1 MTLNNSKPVRYVTN
15 TCILFFCCTS
25 ILTSS
30 RVAEA
35 GKNLLVPVK
44 RDDGTDSAVYQ
55 KVIVTSA
62 LARLTKEVGEKG
74 LPIDAF
80 SFFYRLKTDDGKLD
94 KQKDGKTYWR
104 VGSPDGDPLGYIC
117 TTASVK
123 NKNGSATEGIAL
135 REWNTRFVLDPQQ
148 VATKDRPFELLHP
161 KKKDVMAIYEG
172 VESAGDNR
180 ALAFVTGEPNADDEY
195 PLVYYIGKIRTKAAT
210 ESGIDDLGIDIALV
224 LEMTDFMQAKWP
236 VDENDANP
244 PTTLSLLTDSI
255 RAIAKESERS
265 EKTRGRV
272 AMALVQYQD
281 TREEQDF
288 VVDVASDFVLGS
300 SKLENGIQKLRPK
313 EIKGDWPEDGLAGIE
328 TSINKL
334 KWRNNTTKHIIL
346 IGSMSVQT
354 KKQGEQESQFGST
367 NNYVTDPDG
376 RGAPSGFTPFRR
388 IMGWSSTGHNLETI
402 VKAAHRGGSTG
413 LEAALGDKTL
423 HAILLGEPI
432 RGNGLNES
440 EVLELKDL
448 IDKGVKATNDEM
460 RVFEDQYTHY
470 RKWFP
475 MKAQILQRTIAE
487 GQYRELAEN
496 GVSGGKSRGLY
507 INAAPTREGV
517 MKTGSDIAESLET
530 AFGVLESSLSGKL
543 PAAGSEDPGVF
554 GDPIVAIATAYINK
568 LAETEA
574 VEAVAAPVDKNGREV
589 AVLKIFVFREE
600 LKRLGS
606 TLDAMYDK
614 FSPMTKRAGRQDVG
628 KLLTELKQLVAG
640 SAAGQEFNENTPLD
654 RIIGDLP
661 LKTPVLNTTA
671 ASIAK
676 MPSEDYSRWVNQLRF
691 ARDRCKDL
699 YDNGKWTKQTSGI
712 GEEYGFLEKS
722 RLP

>member
-35 GKNLLVPVK
+35 GKNLLVPVN

-123 NKNGSATEGIAL
+123 DKNGSAKEGNAL

-148 VATKDRPFELLHP
+148 VATPDRPFELLHP
-161 KKKDVMAIYEG
+161 KKKDVMATYKG

-210 ESGIDDLGIDIALV
+210 ESGIDDLGIDIAFV
-224 LEMTDFMQAKWP
+224 LEMSDFMQSKWP
-236 VDENDANP
+236 VDENDTNP
-244 PTTLSLLTDSI
+244 PTTLSLLTDSV
-255 RAIAKESERS
+255 RTIAKESERS

-354 KKQGEQESQFGST
+354 KKQGEQESQWGST
-367 NNYVTDPDG
+367 NNFLTDPDG
-376 RGAPSGFTPFRR
+376 RGAPPGFTPFRR
-388 IMGWSSTGHNLETI
+388 RMGWSSTGHNMETI

-423 HAILLGEPI
+423 HAILLGKNI
-432 RGNGLNES
+432 RGQLDNETW
-440 EVLELKDL
+440 DL
-448 IDKGVKATNDEM
+448 IDGVITKNSQELTAF
-460 RVFEDQYTHY
+460 FET
-470 RKWFP
+470 WEGPSLFVI
-475 MKAQILQRTIAE
+475 KAQMLQRTIAE

-496 GVSGGKSRGLY
+496 GISGGKSRGLY
-507 INAAPTREGV
+507 IDAAPTREGV

-543 PAAGSEDPGVF
+543 PAAGSEEGNVF
-554 GDPIVAIATAYINK
+554 SNPIVAIATAYINT

-574 VEAVAAPVDKNGREV
+574 VEAIATPVDKNGREV
-589 AVLKIFVFREE
+589 AKLKVFVFR
-600 LKRLGS
+600 K
-606 TLDAMYDK
+606 
-614 FSPMTKRAGRQDVG
+614 
-628 KLLTELKQLVAG
+628 ELKQLESTLDNLYEDFSPLTKRSDRQNVGEILTKLKRLVAE

>member
-1 MTLNNSKPVRYVTN
+1 
-15 TCILFFCCTS
+15 
-25 ILTSS
+25 
-30 RVAEA
+30 
-35 GKNLLVPVK
+35 
-44 RDDGTDSAVYQ
+44 
-55 KVIVTSA
+55 
-62 LARLTKEVGEKG
+62 
-74 LPIDAF
+74 
-80 SFFYRLKTDDGKLD
+80 
-94 KQKDGKTYWR
+94 
-104 VGSPDGDPLGYIC
+104 
-117 TTASVK
+117 
-123 NKNGSATEGIAL
+123 
-135 REWNTRFVLDPQQ
+135 
-148 VATKDRPFELLHP
+148 
-161 KKKDVMAIYEG
+161 
-172 VESAGDNR
+172 
-180 ALAFVTGEPNADDEY
+180 
-195 PLVYYIGKIRTKAAT
+195 
-210 ESGIDDLGIDIALV
+210 
-224 LEMTDFMQAKWP
+224 
-236 VDENDANP
+236 
-244 PTTLSLLTDSI
+244 
-255 RAIAKESERS
+255 
-265 EKTRGRV
+265 
-272 AMALVQYQD
+272 
-281 TREEQDF
+281 
-288 VVDVASDFVLGS
+288 
-300 SKLENGIQKLRPK
+300 
-313 EIKGDWPEDGLAGIE
+313 
-328 TSINKL
+328 
-334 KWRNNTTKHIIL
+334 
-346 IGSMSVQT
+346 
-354 KKQGEQESQFGST
+354 
-367 NNYVTDPDG
+367 
-376 RGAPSGFTPFRR
+376 
-388 IMGWSSTGHNLETI
+388 
-402 VKAAHRGGSTG
+402 
-413 LEAALGDKTL
+413 
-423 HAILLGEPI
+423 
-432 RGNGLNES
+432 
-440 EVLELKDL
+440 
-448 IDKGVKATNDEM
+448 
-460 RVFEDQYTHY
+460 
-470 RKWFP
+470 